1 MFRHMMEFLKQ
12 RVSLLK
18 PLPKHYFTNFC
29 KDLSNEELVTLC
41 GLLVIEIEKPQK
53 RLYAILGR

>member
-1 MFRHMMEFLKQ
+1 MMEFLKQ